1 MKKFISIL
9 LTLVM
14 IFSFTS
20 IAFAKDSSV
29 TPVIVVRGMGENL
42 YLENEDGSR
51 KQVFAPDTQEIVQ
64 AAAQFVPALI
74 TAAAV
79 DDYSSLSSSMTKLKE
94 LFLPIACDDK
104 GTPINNIT
112 VDYSPENL
120 THYQDKLGSEWKIA
134 YSMADAVGAENTYF
148 FTYVWTRSPIEIAKD
163 LNAYIKNVKAE
174 TGSDKVTLVACSM
187 GGTITMSYLE
197 MYGTDSIDNVVLAST
212 AFLGT
217 DIVGKLFSKDVDISL
232 GDALDYFG
240 AFFGHD
246 VIQNVFQIVKL
257 YLEEARVTDEADEFL
272 AKLTSNLLEALYS
285 DVFMDTFV
293 TMPGMWCLVPEKYY
307 DDCKKAL
314 YPDGN
319 VPTFIKTDVDY
330 YMNNVQTHAAD
341 IIYDAEAAGVNFYIT
356 ASYRCPGVPVY
367 SDNEKYS
374 DNLIDLEYAAG
385 YPTVAEYGKKVGAVD
400 DSLKVCKN
408 ENHNHVSPDGAA
420 DASTCILPEQT
431 WILRNIGHM
440 RYEYGK
446 DTCAL
451 LVWLATSDEKVS
463 VHTNEKYPQFVDVN
477 EVTGNFDPVTDNI
490 VTTEN
495 SLYDIIV
502 MLVKNIIKYIVNYIK
517 NLNAAV

>member
-20 IAFAKDSSV
+20 IAFAKDNSV
-29 TPVIVVRGMGENL
+29 TPVIVVRGMGE
-42 YLENEDGSR
+42 YIYVENEDGSR
-51 KQVFAPDTQEIVQ
+51 KQVFAPDTQEIVE
-64 AAAQFVPALI
+64 AVAQFVPALI
-74 TAAAV
+74 TSVAV
-79 DDYSSLSSSMTKLKE
+79 DDYSALGSSATKVADM
-94 LFLPIACDDK
+94 FLPLACNDD
-104 GTPINNIT
+104 GTPINNLT
-112 VDYSPENL
+112 VDYTPENL
-120 THYQDKLGSEWKIA
+120 SHYSDKIGPEWEIA

-148 FTYVWTRSPIEIAKD
+148 FTYVWTRSPLELAKD
-163 LNAYIKNVKAE
+163 LNAYINNVKAE

-197 MYGTDSIDNVVLAST
+197 MFGTDSIENVVLAST

-232 GDALDYFG
+232 GDVLDYFG

-246 VIQNVFQIVKL
+246 VIQNIFQIVKL
-257 YLEEARVTDEADEFL
+257 YLEEAHVTDEADVFFD
-272 AKLTSNLLEALYS
+272 NLRDNILDAVYS
-285 DVFMDTFV
+285 DIFMDTFV
-293 TMPGMWCLVPEKYY
+293 TMPGIWCLIPEKYY
-307 DDCKKAL
+307 NDCKKAL

-330 YMNNVQTHAAD
+330 YMNNVQSHAAD
-341 IIYDAEAAGVNFYIT
+341 IIYDAEAKGVNFYIT
-356 ASYRCPGVPVY
+356 ASYRCPGIPVY
-367 SDNEKYS
+367 NDNEKYS

-385 YPTVAEYGKKVGAVD
+385 YPAVAEYGKKVEAVD
-400 DSLKVCKN
+400 GSLKVCKN
-408 ENHNHVSPDGAA
+408 DAHNHVSPDGAA

-431 WILRNIGHM
+431 WIIRNIGHM
-440 RYEYGK
+440 RYAYGK

-477 EVTGNFDPVTDNI
+477 EVTGNFDPVTESI

-502 MLVKNIIKYIVNYIK
+502 MLVRNIIKYVVNYIK

>member
-20 IAFAKDSSV
+20 VAFAKSSSV
-29 TPVIVVRGMGENL
+29 TPVIVVRGMGEYL
-42 YLENEDGSR
+42 YVENDDGSR

-79 DDYSSLSSSMTKLKE
+79 DDYSSLGSSMTKLKD
-94 LFLPIACDDK
+94 LFLPLACDDK
-104 GTPINNIT
+104 GTPINKLT
-112 VDYSPENL
+112 VDYTPENL
-120 THYQDKLGSEWKIA
+120 SHYNDKIGPEWEIA

-148 FTYVWTRSPIEIAKD
+148 FTYVWTRSPLEIAKD

-174 TGSDKVTLVACSM
+174 TGAKKVTLVACSM

-197 MYGTDSIDNVVLAST
+197 KFGTGSIKNVVLAST

-246 VIQNVFQIVKL
+246 VIQNVFQIVKKA
-257 YLEEARVTDEADEFL
+257 LEQEGVTTKADDFL
-272 AKLTSNLLEALYS
+272 DKLTVNLLEAVYG

-293 TMPGMWCLVPEKYY
+293 TMPGMWCLIPEKYY
-307 DDCKKAL
+307 NDCKKAL

-319 VPTFIKTDVDY
+319 VPAFIKTDVDY
-330 YMNNVQTHAAD
+330 YMKNVQSKAAD
-341 IIYDAEAAGVNFYIT
+341 IIYDAEDAGVNFYIT
-356 ASYRCPGVPVY
+356 ASYRCPGIPVY
-367 SDNEKYS
+367 NDNEKYS

-385 YPTVAEYGKKVGAVD
+385 YPTVAEYGKKVGNVD

-408 ENHNHVSPDGAA
+408 KNHNHVSPDGAA

-431 WILRNIGHM
+431 WIIRNIGHM

-451 LVWLATSDEKVS
+451 LVWLATSNKKVS
-463 VHTNEKYPQFVDVN
+463 VHTNEKYTQFVDVN
-477 EVTGNFDPVTDNI
+477 EVTGNFDPVTESI

-502 MLVKNIIKYIVNYIK
+502 MLVRNIIKYVVNYIK
-517 NLNAAV
+517 NINAAV